1 MPSNFAEVNN
11 NLIDQG
17 SPIYGALDETSFGA
31 QRQFAAVFVVG
42 KRKLTASNGMQKN
55 DCLNSIQ
62 KS

>member
-17 SPIYGALDETSFGA
+17 SPIYGALDENSFGA

-42 KRKLTASNGMQKN
+42 KRKLTASNGM
-55 DCLNSIQ
+55 
-62 KS
+62 